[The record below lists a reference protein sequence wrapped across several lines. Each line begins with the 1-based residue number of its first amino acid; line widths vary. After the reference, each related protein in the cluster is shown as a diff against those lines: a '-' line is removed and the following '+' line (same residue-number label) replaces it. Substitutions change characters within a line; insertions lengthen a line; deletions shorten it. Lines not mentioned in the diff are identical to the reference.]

1 MNKIIFQISLQ
12 QGMLWD
18 RVLIPGIWAWVL
30 QLTSVT
36 VTKSWPKQFM
46 KEDTDSFGSQ
56 SCRTTSSTSTRLY
69 NPFVSEPSEGCT
81 LRSGVY
87 GGVNIPITNQEQCVT
102 VWERRRKGEREW
114 KIQRHRNRQSWAF
127 PVSARHTQNN
137 RRASYQ
143 VPPHSGPQHFTILP
157 PWWPFIHGPVVATIP
172 VHSRVEEVSVI
183 LKAQLW
189 KEGID
194 PMSRLHLRSNACA
207 AT

>member
-1 MNKIIFQISLQ
+1 MSLCNLAPHAAPAEATFLSIFLYSGTEKSPSIFTGDVTMNKIIFQISLQ

-137 RRASYQ
+137 RRASY
-143 VPPHSGPQHFTILP
+143 
-157 PWWPFIHGPVVATIP
+157 
-172 VHSRVEEVSVI
+172 
-183 LKAQLW
+183 
-189 KEGID
+189 
-194 PMSRLHLRSNACA
+194 
-207 AT
+207 

>member
-1 MNKIIFQISLQ
+1 MQLLQKPPFSASFYILELKRALQFFTGDVTMNKIIFQISLQ

-46 KEDTDSFGSQ
+46 KEDTDSFGAQ

-69 NPFVSEPSEGCT
+69 NLFVSEPSEGCT

-87 GGVNIPITNQEQCVT
+87 GEVNIPITNQEQCVT

-127 PVSARHTQNN
+127 TVSARHKQNN
-137 RRASYQ
+137 RRASY
-143 VPPHSGPQHFTILP
+143 
-157 PWWPFIHGPVVATIP
+157 
-172 VHSRVEEVSVI
+172 
-183 LKAQLW
+183 
-189 KEGID
+189 
-194 PMSRLHLRSNACA
+194 
-207 AT
+207 